1 MTDTLTQDQTQD
13 QTQDGTDATQTPN
26 AGSGLDVVVDEN
38 VYAVTRTP
46 SKVDGQPAVIGFG
59 ILKEGNKLDKSI
71 KAGEVELVLKKTVSV
86 PYAASLA
93 GIQKLIK
100 DEDEMVTVFNNGATS
115 KVTTRLRSYMTEQ
128 NEAGEFVHLD
138 DGDTFDAAD
147 FLAEPMKRK
156 TLTDAQKLFKAV
168 SGASKEDLVAVLKE
182 MGILV

>member
-1 MTDTLTQDQTQD
+1 MTDVLDATVAPETQDS
-13 QTQDGTDATQTPN
+13 TQTN
-26 AGSGLDVVVDEN
+26 ASSGLDVVTDEN

-46 SKVDGQPAVIGFG
+46 SKVEGQPAVIGFG

-71 KAGEVELVLKKTVSV
+71 KAGEVELVLKKTVTV
-86 PYAASLA
+86 PYAASLV

-100 DEDEMVTVFNNGATS
+100 DEDEIVTVFNNGATS

-138 DGDTFDAAD
+138 DGDTFDASD

-168 SGASKEDLVAVLKE
+168 SAASKEDLIAVLRE
-182 MGILV
+182 MNILVQV